1 MGNRF
6 RQAVSLIMLL
16 SLGGIIYLFARA
28 TGGTP
33 GVAVLVLKQAVF
45 LFGAIVLVLFIFKRI
60 RPKA

>member
-6 RQAVSLIMLL
+6 RQAVSLLMLL
-16 SLGGIIYLFARA
+16 ALGGIIYLFSRA

-33 GVAVLVLKQAVF
+33 GVGMLVLKQAVF
-45 LFGAIVLVLFIFKRI
+45 LFGAIALVLLVFKRI